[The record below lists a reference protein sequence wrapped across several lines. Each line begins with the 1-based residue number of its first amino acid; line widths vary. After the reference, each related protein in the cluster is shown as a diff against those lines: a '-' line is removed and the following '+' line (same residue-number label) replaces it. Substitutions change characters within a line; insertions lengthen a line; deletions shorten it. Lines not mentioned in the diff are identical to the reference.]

1 MAVNFPNSPSN
12 GDQVTFENVT
22 YTYNATKGVWQST
35 AAAAN
40 AYSRFLVSGQPQ
52 IVAGSANAVFT
63 LVSGT
68 GITLTSNNVTDS
80 LTISSGN
87 QDAYLQVANLQPQL
101 DKYLQVANS
110 TSFATTSSL
119 DAYLQ
124 VANANFVA
132 QATLDGYLQVAN
144 STSFATTTQLDAY
157 LQVANSTTFATTTQ
171 LDAYLQVANS
181 TSFATTSQLDA
192 YLQVANSASLGSG
205 NTNLTQSDS
214 PPGGP
219 SVGDLWFDTSD
230 PRLYVYYSDGSSN
243 QWVQTNPAGS
253 GGSSSS
259 SASTGT
265 IIALNYFFGG

>member
-35 AAAAN
+35 TAAAN

-110 TSFATTSSL
+110 TSFATT
-119 DAYLQ
+119 
-124 VANANFVA
+124 
-132 QATLDGYLQVAN
+132 
-144 STSFATTTQLDAY
+144 TQLDAY

-192 YLQVANSASLGSG
+192 YLQVANSSSLGSG
-205 NTNLTQSDS
+205 NTSLTQSDA
-214 PPGGP
+214 PPGSP

-230 PRLYVYYSDGSSN
+230 PKLYVYYSDGSSN

-259 SASTGT
+259 SSASTGT

>member
-35 AAAAN
+35 TAAAN

-110 TSFATTSSL
+110 TVFATTSSL
-119 DAYLQ
+119 SAYLQ
-124 VANANFVA
+124 VANATPLIQDKVDKYLQVSNANFVT

-144 STSFATTTQLDAY
+144 SLSFGTGT
-157 LQVANSTTFATTTQ
+157 
-171 LDAYLQVANS
+171 
-181 TSFATTSQLDA
+181 
-192 YLQVANSASLGSG
+192 G
-205 NTNLTQSDS
+205 NTSLTQSDA
-214 PPGGP
+214 PPGLSLIHISEP
-219 SVGDLWFDTSD
+219 TR
-230 PRLYVYYSDGSSN
+230 PY
-243 QWVQTNPAGS
+243 
-253 GGSSSS
+253 
-259 SASTGT
+259 
-265 IIALNYFFGG
+265 

>member
-35 AAAAN
+35 TAAAN

-110 TSFATTSSL
+110 TSFATT
-119 DAYLQ
+119 
-124 VANANFVA
+124 
-132 QATLDGYLQVAN
+132 
-144 STSFATTTQLDAY
+144 TQLDAY

-205 NTNLTQSDS
+205 NTSLTQSDA
-214 PPGGP
+214 PPGSP

-230 PRLYVYYSDGSSN
+230 PKLYVYYSDGSSN

-259 SASTGT
+259 SSASTGT

>member
-35 AAAAN
+35 TAAAN

-110 TSFATTSSL
+110 TVFATTSSL
-119 DAYLQ
+119 SAYLQ
-124 VANANFVA
+124 VANATPLIQDKVDKYLQVSNANFVT

-144 STSFATTTQLDAY
+144 SLSFGTGT
-157 LQVANSTTFATTTQ
+157 
-171 LDAYLQVANS
+171 
-181 TSFATTSQLDA
+181 
-192 YLQVANSASLGSG
+192 G
-205 NTNLTQSDS
+205 NTSLTQSDA
-214 PPGGP
+214 PPGSP
-219 SVGDLWFDTSD
+219 AVGDLWFDTSD
-230 PRLYVYYSDGSSN
+230 PKLYVYYSDGSSN

-259 SASTGT
+259 SSASTGT

>member
-35 AAAAN
+35 TAAAN

-124 VANANFVA
+124 VANANFVT

-144 STSFATTTQLDAY
+144 SLSFGVGT
-157 LQVANSTTFATTTQ
+157 
-171 LDAYLQVANS
+171 
-181 TSFATTSQLDA
+181 
-192 YLQVANSASLGSG
+192 G
-205 NTNLTQSDS
+205 NTSLTQSDA
-214 PPGGP
+214 PPGSP

-230 PRLYVYYSDGSSN
+230 PKLYVYYSDGSSN

-259 SASTGT
+259 SSSASTGT

>member
-124 VANANFVA
+124 VANANFVT

-157 LQVANSTTFATTTQ
+157 LQVANS
-171 LDAYLQVANS
+171 
-181 TSFATTSQLDA
+181 
-192 YLQVANSASLGSG
+192 ASLGSG
-205 NTNLTQSDS
+205 NTSLTQSDS

>member
-1 MAVNFPNSPSN
+1 MAVNFPNSPSG
-12 GDQVTFENVT
+12 GDQVTFEGVT

-35 AAAAN
+35 SAAAN

-52 IVAGSANAVFT
+52 LVAGSANAVFT
-63 LVSGT
+63 VASGT
-68 GITLTSNNVTDS
+68 GITLTANNTTDT

-124 VANANFVA
+124 VAN
-132 QATLDGYLQVAN
+132 
-144 STSFATTTQLDAY
+144 STS
-157 LQVANSTTFATTTQ
+157 FATTTQ

-214 PPGGP
+214 PPGSP

-243 QWVQTNPAGS
+243 QWVQTNPSSS
-253 GGSSSS
+253 GGSSSSS

>member
-35 AAAAN
+35 TAAAN

-124 VANANFVA
+124 VANSTVFATSSSLSAYLQVANATPLIQDKVDKYLQVSNANFVT

-144 STSFATTTQLDAY
+144 SLSFGTGT
-157 LQVANSTTFATTTQ
+157 
-171 LDAYLQVANS
+171 
-181 TSFATTSQLDA
+181 
-192 YLQVANSASLGSG
+192 G
-205 NTNLTQSDS
+205 NTSLTQSDA
-214 PPGGP
+214 PPGSP

-230 PRLYVYYSDGSSN
+230 PKLYVYYSDGSSN

-259 SASTGT
+259 SSASTGT

>member
-35 AAAAN
+35 TAAAN

-110 TSFATTSSL
+110 TSFATT
-119 DAYLQ
+119 
-124 VANANFVA
+124 
-132 QATLDGYLQVAN
+132 
-144 STSFATTTQLDAY
+144 TQLDAY

-181 TSFATTSQLDA
+181 TSFATTAQLDA
-192 YLQVANSASLGSG
+192 YLQVANSSSLGSG
-205 NTNLTQSDS
+205 NTSLTQSDA
-214 PPGGP
+214 PPGSP

-230 PRLYVYYSDGSSN
+230 PKLYVYYSDGSSN

-259 SASTGT
+259 SSASTGT

>member
-1 MAVNFPNSPSN
+1 MAVNFPSSPSG
-12 GDQVTFENVT
+12 GDQVTFEGVT

-35 AAAAN
+35 SAAAN
-40 AYSRFLVSGQPQ
+40 AYSRFFVGSSQL
-52 IVAGSANAVFT
+52 VAGSANAVFT
-63 LVSGT
+63 VAAGSGISLD
-68 GITLTSNNVTDS
+68 GHANNDTLTITATGGDTD
-80 LTISSGN
+80 
-87 QDAYLQVANLQPQL
+87 QYLQVANLQPQL

-110 TSFATTSSL
+110 TSFATTSS
-119 DAYLQ
+119 
-124 VANANFVA
+124 
-132 QATLDGYLQVAN
+132 
-144 STSFATTTQLDAY
+144 LDAY

-243 QWVQTNPAGS
+243 QWVQTNPSSS